1 MNKPAYFDYMAT
13 TPMDPAVIKLM
24 QEAMGLESDFGNPA
38 STTHAY
44 GFAAKEWVDRARYQM
59 AEVLSCEA
67 NELVWTSGATES
79 NNLALQGAAQF
90 YGRRAK
96 HLITMATE
104 HKAVLDVMAYLSTQ
118 GFWITY
124 LRPLSNGLIDLAALE
139 AAMTDE
145 TILVSVMWVNNET
158 GVVQPIDDIGRI
170 VKKRGALLHVD
181 AAQAVGKIPVNLR
194 QSPIDLASFSAH
206 KAYGPKGIGALY
218 VRQQPRVRLQP
229 LLYGGGHEQGMRSGT
244 LAVHQIIGMAEAFR
258 LAHVNLSA
266 ELQRITACRDQIAQG
281 LAKLGGVN
289 FTISDPSI
297 RVPHCLN
304 IEVAG
309 VDGESLILG
318 LDQIALSSGSAC
330 NSANPEPS
338 HVLLAMGM
346 TRIAAQNS
354 VRISLGRY
362 TTEADCTLLLA
373 QFERELTRLRKLS
386 PIWERVKKN
395 LSEEARGPNEEV

>member
-1 MNKPAYFDYMAT
+1 MAT
-13 TPMDPAVIKLM
+13 TPIDPAVMVVM
-24 QEAMGLESDFGNPA
+24 QEAMGLDGDFGNPA

-44 GFAAKEWVDRARYQM
+44 GFAAAERVDRARYQM
-59 AEVLSCEA
+59 AEVLACEA
-67 NELVWTSGATES
+67 NELIWTSGATES

-90 YGRRAK
+90 HGRRGK

-104 HKAVLDVMAYLSTQ
+104 HKAVLDVMAYLGTQ
-118 GFWITY
+118 GFRITY

-139 AAMTDE
+139 AAICDE

-158 GVVQPIDDIGRI
+158 GVIQPIDEVGRI
-170 VKKRGALLHVD
+170 VKKRGALFHVD
-181 AAQAVGKIPVNLR
+181 AAQAIGKIPVNLS
-194 QSPIDLASFSAH
+194 QSPVDLVSFSAH
-206 KAYGPKGIGALY
+206 KVYGPKGVGALY

-229 LLYGGGHEQGMRSGT
+229 LLYGGGHELGLRSGT
-244 LAVHQIIGMAEAFR
+244 LAVHQISGMAEAFR
-258 LAHVNLSA
+258 LAQMNFADEGARVT
-266 ELQRITACRDQIAQG
+266 RYRDQITQG
-281 LAKLGGVN
+281 LENMGGVKFN
-289 FTISDPSI
+289 VPEPSI

-338 HVLLAMGM
+338 HVLTAMGLS
-346 TRIAAQNS
+346 RLAAQNS

-362 TTEADCTLLLA
+362 TTDRDINLLLS

-386 PIWERVKKN
+386 PIWERVNKR
-395 LSEEARGPNEEV
+395 LSEPD